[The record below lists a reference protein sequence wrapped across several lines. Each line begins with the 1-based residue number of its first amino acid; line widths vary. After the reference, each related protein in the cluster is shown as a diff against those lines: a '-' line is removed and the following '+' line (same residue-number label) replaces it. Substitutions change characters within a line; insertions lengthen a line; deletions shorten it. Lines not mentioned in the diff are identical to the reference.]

1 MLSSLELVCFAGKQQ
16 FLDTAVSLHG
26 FHVELFDLS
35 SRADESAKK
44 RFPSHDD
51 CENNFCFITLSKLF
65 RHVLRQLFTEPG
77 GIRSQQKVR
86 RISSPANYFRNAYF

>member
-51 CENNFCFITLSKLF
+51 
-65 RHVLRQLFTEPG
+65 
-77 GIRSQQKVR
+77 
-86 RISSPANYFRNAYF
+86 